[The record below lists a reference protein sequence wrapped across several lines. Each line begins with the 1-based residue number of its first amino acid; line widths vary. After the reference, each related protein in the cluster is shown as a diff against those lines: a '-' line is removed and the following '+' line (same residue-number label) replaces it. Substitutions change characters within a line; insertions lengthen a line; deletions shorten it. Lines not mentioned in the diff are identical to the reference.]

1 MLRVGHVV
9 KGLGDA
15 VEFTL
20 VVFATSGVLGK
31 GEGKRNKI
39 MNYANRYFSEIIKVG
54 GEEGLMGKCEMIWDI
69 NWYIITR

>member
-31 GEGKRNKI
+31 GEGKRNNELCESI
-39 MNYANRYFSEIIKVG
+39 FGEIIKVG
-54 GEEGLMGKCEMIWDI
+54 GEEGIMGKYEMFGDI
-69 NWYIITR
+69 NWYIIIR